1 MYMKPEKCLW
11 KARKVPF
18 LGVVMGEG
26 KVEIEEKKVEGVL
39 KWPTPQC
46 VRDVRKFLGL
56 ANYYR
61 HFVKDFSKVALP
73 MNKLT
78 RKDEKWK
85 WGKEQERAFK
95 QLKNIFTTRLVLAMP
110 DLDKEFRI
118 KADASNF
125 TTGGVLSVKCE
136 DNLWK
141 LIAFISKSLNEIEQ
155 NYEIHNKKML
165 AVIKYL

>member
-1 MYMKPEKCLW
+1 
-11 KARKVPF
+11 
-18 LGVVMGEG
+18 
-26 KVEIEEKKVEGVL
+26 
-39 KWPTPQC
+39 
-46 VRDVRKFLGL
+46 
-56 ANYYR
+56 
-61 HFVKDFSKVALP
+61 